1 MGFKGKGLGETV
13 YYTGASPL
21 DSKLKPIA
29 NLTKLNEMINDVS
42 AMSIIYPGMENV
54 VLNYDT
60 NTKKDMPVRFIVN
73 TKRQFHIKD
82 QLTVKKYS
90 DIEQFKPYLLE
101 GTKITVL
108 EDETNYSQTTEYIS
122 EIKTVL
128 SEEGVESKE
137 IVLRK
142 KNNDGIITD
151 EENIIKKLTIK
162 ESGTLIY
169 TQSPIYSYKILNE
182 IGEEQT
188 VYTFNLL
195 EAEENA
201 DFKTIEPGFYIIENT
216 SDDEPLKIITG
227 EEITDNTIYGNDI
240 EEI

>member
-1 MGFKGKGLGETV
+1 MAITLSQQILITKK
-13 YYTGASPL
+13 PL
-21 DSKLKPIA
+21 DVKTTP
-29 NLTKLNEMINDVS
+29 LNDLSDLNTT
-42 AMSIIYPGMENV
+42 SIPRSWRYKGMEV
-54 VLNYDT
+54 IVLNT
-60 NTKKDMPVRFIVN
+60 NTTSLPTRFILSNGTGDNAWKV
-73 TKRQFHIKD
+73 KD
-82 QLTVKKYS
+82 QLTVIKHS
-90 DIEQFKPYLLE
+90 DIEQFKPFLLE

-122 EIKTVL
+122 ETKTVL

-142 KNNDGIITD
+142 KNNDGIIID
-151 EENIIKKLTIK
+151 EENIIKKLTLK

-188 VYTFNLL
+188 VYTFNLS
-195 EAEENA
+195 EAEENG
-201 DFKTIEPGFYIIENT
+201 DFKTTQPGFYIIENT
-216 SDDEPLKIITG
+216 SNDEPLKIITG
-227 EEITDNTIYGNDI
+227 EEITDNTIYGNDV

>member
-42 AMSIIYPGMENV
+42 SMSIVYPGMENV

-73 TKRQFHIKD
+73 AKRQFHIQD

-169 TQSPIYSYKILNE
+169 TQSSIYSYKILNE

-195 EAEENA
+195 EAEENG

-227 EEITDNTIYGNDI
+227 EEITDNTIYGNDV

>member
-29 NLTKLNEMINDVS
+29 NLTKLNEMINDTTS
-42 AMSIIYPGMENV
+42 MSIIYPGMEIV

-60 NTKKDMPVRFIVN
+60 KTKKDMPVRFIVN
-73 TKRQFHIKD
+73 AKRQFYIKD
-82 QLTVKKYS
+82 QLTVIKHS

-108 EDETNYSQTTEYIS
+108 ADETNYSQTTEYIS
-122 EIKTVL
+122 ETKTVL

-142 KNNDGIITD
+142 KNNDGIIID
-151 EENIIKKLTIK
+151 EENIIKKLTLK
-162 ESGTLIY
+162 ENGTLIY
-169 TQSPIYSYKILNE
+169 TQSPIYSYKMLNE
-182 IGEEQT
+182 LSEEQT
-188 VYTFNLL
+188 VYTFNLS
-195 EAEENA
+195 EAEENG
-201 DFKTIEPGFYIIENT
+201 DFKTTQPGFYIIENT
-216 SDDEPLKIITG
+216 SNDEPLKIITG
-227 EEITDNTIYGNDI
+227 EEITDNTIYGNDV

>member
-29 NLTKLNEMINDVS
+29 NLTKLNEMINDTTS
-42 AMSIIYPGMENV
+42 MSIIYPGMEIV

-60 NTKKDMPVRFIVN
+60 KTKKDMPVRFIVN
-73 TKRQFHIKD
+73 AKRQFYIKD
-82 QLTVKKYS
+82 QLTVIKHS

-122 EIKTVL
+122 ETKTVL

-142 KNNDGIITD
+142 KNNDGIIID
-151 EENIIKKLTIK
+151 EENIIKKLTLK

-169 TQSPIYSYKILNE
+169 TQSPIYSYKMLNE
-182 IGEEQT
+182 LSEEQT
-188 VYTFNLL
+188 VYTFNLS
-195 EAEENA
+195 EAEENG
-201 DFKTIEPGFYIIENT
+201 DFKTTQPGFYIIENT
-216 SDDEPLKIITG
+216 SNDEPLKIITG
-227 EEITDNTIYGNDI
+227 EEITDNTIYGNDV

>member
-122 EIKTVL
+122 ETKTVL

-142 KNNDGIITD
+142 KNNDGIIID
-151 EENIIKKLTIK
+151 EENIIKKLTLK

-169 TQSPIYSYKILNE
+169 TQSPIYSYKMLNE
-182 IGEEQT
+182 LSEEQT
-188 VYTFNLL
+188 VYTFNLS
-195 EAEENA
+195 EAEENG
-201 DFKTIEPGFYIIENT
+201 DFKTTQPGFYIIENT
-216 SDDEPLKIITG
+216 SNGEPLKIITG
-227 EEITDNTIYGNDI
+227 EEITDNTIYGNDV